1 MSDIAK
7 KAEDRFAQGFSCAQA
22 VFSAVADTHGLP
34 TETALRVASA
44 FGGGIARR
52 GEACGAFTGAM
63 MALGWGCGHST
74 NDDPSKERTYAIANE
89 LASRFTVAHGS
100 LRCRDL
106 IGFDIGDPAGR
117 AAAKES
123 GVFKSLC
130 PVLVREAA
138 EWANELIE
146 QNGGSRG

>member
-1 MSDIAK
+1 MSDVAK
-7 KAEDRFAQGFSCAQA
+7 VAEERFAQGFSCAQA
-22 VFSAVADTHGLP
+22 VFSAVADARGLP
-34 TETALRVASA
+34 TETSLRVASA

-52 GEACGAFTGAM
+52 GEVCGAVTGAM
-63 MALGWGCGHST
+63 MAIGWGCGHST
-74 NDDPSKERTYAIANE
+74 SDDASKERTYAVSNE
-89 LASRFTVAHGS
+89 LLARFAAAHGS

-106 IGFDIGDPAGR
+106 VGHDIGDPAGR

-138 EWANELIE
+138 EWAEDAIR
-146 QNGGSRG
+146 QAARV